1 MEENQHFSF
10 SVLQEAI
17 RQARYNA
24 LKTANAELVNLYW
37 QVGAFVSKQ
46 LQQSQWGEKTVQQ
59 LSDFLQKKDP
69 ALKGFDRKSIYR
81 MVQFYEMYQSSSIVA
96 SLKLQLENIDN
107 QSFEFVAT
115 VWRQLK

>member
-1 MEENQHFSF
+1 MIEEQQHISF

-46 LQQSQWGEKTVQQ
+46 LTQSQWGEKTVIYAQALHNLGTY
-59 LSDFLQKKDP
+59 LSSFTTLLSKIYLFVL
-69 ALKGFDRKSIYR
+69 LK
-81 MVQFYEMYQSSSIVA
+81 V
-96 SLKLQLENIDN
+96 
-107 QSFEFVAT
+107 
-115 VWRQLK
+115 